1 MKLKTTHVKLKGAA
15 FVLALS
21 LFAPVAAHAM
31 SGGER
36 AAHASGPATERQAVA
51 PTSQDGLGWREGA
64 IGGAIVIGIVVFG
77 LWGDLAVGALI
88 IGAAAVL
95 GAGRTLVRRESVD
108 RAGLASG
115 RSADDP
121 QSASQANALP
131 LISGRRA

>member
-1 MKLKTTHVKLKGAA
+1 
-15 FVLALS
+15 VLALS

-77 LWGDLAVGALI
+77 LWGDVAVGALI

-108 RAGLASG
+108 SAGLASG